1 MQLPGFVLGVA
12 LAFQDAGAGEA
23 EAGAASMASH
33 FSLLGMW
40 AAMGYIGKGVVLVLM
55 LMSMLSI
62 YVMIDRAIAF
72 MLARKQSRALI
83 KTFIDQVRQG
93 NLKGALN
100 SARSSKRS
108 HVAQVI
114 KMGLQVYAYEKKED
128 PTRDPVPA
136 VERAMQR
143 ASFVELARLKRGIG
157 VLATVGSTGPFV
169 GLFGTVVGII
179 NAFQGMGSAQGGG
192 IGAVA
197 GGIAEALVTTAF
209 GLLVAIPAVWA
220 YNALTTKVEALSLEM
235 DNASAELLDIFL
247 RWEAK
252 AHEGAGDTSDATAI
266 EHAAR

>member
-1 MQLPGFVLGVA
+1 
-12 LAFQDAGAGEA
+12 
-23 EAGAASMASH
+23 
-33 FSLLGMW
+33 
-40 AAMGYIGKGVVLVLM
+40 MGPLGKGVAVTLL

-83 KTFIDQVRQG
+83 KVFIDQVRQG
-93 NLKGALN
+93 NLKGALQ
-100 SARSSKRS
+100 SARASKRS
-108 HVAQVI
+108 HVAQVL

-128 PTRDPVPA
+128 PVRDPVPS

-157 VLATVGSTGPFV
+157 ILATIGSTGPFV

-179 NAFQGMGSAQGGG
+179 NAFKNIGAQGGG
-192 IGAVA
+192 GIAVVA

-220 YNALTTKVEALSLEM
+220 YNALTTKVEQLSLEM

-252 AHEGAGDTSDATAI
+252 AHDGAGEMADATAI

>member
-1 MQLPGFVLGVA
+1 MA
-12 LAFQDAGAGEA
+12 EGEG
-23 EAGAASMASH
+23 EGGAAMSQH
-33 FSLLGMW
+33 FTLTALW
-40 AAMGYIGKGVVLVLM
+40 NNMGAIGKGVAILLL

-72 MLARKQSRALI
+72 MLARSQSRALI

-93 NLKGALN
+93 NLKGALQA
-100 SARSSKRS
+100 ARASKRS
-108 HVAQVI
+108 HVAQVV

-128 PTRDPVPA
+128 PTRDPVPS

-157 VLATVGSTGPFV
+157 ILATIGSTGPFV

-179 NAFQGMGSAQGGG
+179 NAFKSIGASGGGG
-192 IGAVA
+192 INVVA

-247 RWEAK
+247 RWESR
-252 AHEGAGDTSDATAI
+252 AHEGGPETSDATVI
-266 EHAAR
+266 EHASR

>member
-1 MQLPGFVLGVA
+1 MLAAERILSLGLMMFEGEGGDMSAHFTPIAIWNSMGF
-12 LAFQDAGAGEA
+12 
-23 EAGAASMASH
+23 MAKLTV
-33 FSLLGMW
+33 FTLL
-40 AAMGYIGKGVVLVLM
+40 I
-55 LMSMLSI
+55 MSILSI

-72 MLARKQSRALI
+72 SLARKQSRALI

-93 NLKGALN
+93 NLKGALQA
-100 SARSSKRS
+100 ARASKRS
-108 HVAQVI
+108 HVAQVV

-128 PTRDPVPA
+128 PSRDAVPS

-157 VLATVGSTGPFV
+157 ILATVGSTAPFV

-179 NAFQGMGSAQGGG
+179 NAFQRIGSEGGGG
-192 IGAVA
+192 INVVA
-197 GGIAEALVTTAF
+197 GGIAEALVCTAF

-220 YNALTTKVEALSLEM
+220 YNALTTKVEGLSLEM

-252 AHEGAGDTSDATAI
+252 AHEAAGETADATVV
-266 EHAAR
+266 EHASR

>member
-1 MQLPGFVLGVA
+1 MESN
-12 LAFQDAGAGEA
+12 AG
-23 EAGAASMASH
+23 MASH
-33 FSLLGMW
+33 FSLGALW
-40 AAMGYIGKGVVLVLM
+40 AAMGPLGKGVAVVLL

-83 KTFIDQVRQG
+83 KTFIDLVRQG
-93 NLKGALN
+93 NLKGALQA
-100 SARSSKRS
+100 ARASKRS
-108 HVAQVI
+108 HVAQVV

-128 PTRDPVPA
+128 PMRDPVPS

-157 VLATVGSTGPFV
+157 ILATIGSTGPFV

-179 NAFQGMGSAQGGG
+179 NAFKRIGESGGGG
-192 IGAVA
+192 INVVA

-252 AHEGAGDTSDATAI
+252 AHEGAPETADATAI
-266 EHAAR
+266 A